1 MTEDSTQQSEN
12 SSPSPQPNPSAAGHK
27 CSPAKAKLSSSSQ
40 TSRIRWKPGSGRQ
53 SGTGRRQRTGQRF
66 RSPRTPGQCS
76 PQRKPAPQEERFF
89 KKNQRQGQNQG
100 QANAGG
106 ARGDSRGNSNGPQQQ
121 RRGSKQRRPKVF
133 VGPMDH
139 SYRSVNGNYSDGP
152 PSTIE
157 LQRGFTNA
165 HYNGNGNGNFNA
177 DYSGP
182 MNGSRSVDDIQGSA
196 NVVGAA
202 EAGAATPVRIYCFID
217 DLFFIAKIQE
227 TARKLGIKVAFV
239 KNEKDTIADLLA
251 LPEEARPTL
260 IVFDLN
266 SATAKPLALIPKLK
280 TKLKRA
286 TSIVGFLSHLQGEL
300 KAKAIEAGCD
310 TVMPRSAFSQTLP
323 NLLRRYGIEVEI
335 EDDQAQ
341 VIEA

>member
-1 MTEDSTQQSEN
+1 MTEDSTPQSEN
-12 SSPSPQPNPSAAGHK
+12 SSPSPQANPSAAGPNAPRQK
-27 CSPAKAKLSSSSQ
+27 QSFRRRRK
-40 TSRIRWKPGSGRQ
+40 RRGSG
-53 SGTGRRQRTGQRF
+53 GN
-66 RSPRTPGQCS
+66 PGQTANPGQAAANGQANGS
-76 PQRKPAPQEERFF
+76 AAPAPQGNAPRSENQPRKKKRFF
-89 KKNQRQGQNQG
+89 KKNQGQSQSQSQG
-100 QANAGG
+100 QANARG
-106 ARGDSRGNSNGPQQQ
+106 ARGDSRGNSSGQQQQ

-139 SYRSVNGNYSDGP
+139 SYRAANGNYSDAP

-157 LQRGFTNA
+157 LQRGFTNV

-177 DYSGP
+177 DHASA
-182 MNGSRSVDDIQGSA
+182 SRSLDDLQGSA
-196 NVVGAA
+196 SV
-202 EAGAATPVRIYCFID
+202 ATASENSPVRIYCFID

-239 KNEKDTIADLLA
+239 KNDKDTIADMLA
-251 LPEEARPTL
+251 LPEEERPTL

-266 SATAKPLALIPKLK
+266 SATAKPLTLIPKLK
-280 TKLKRA
+280 AKLKRA

-335 EDDQAQ
+335 EDDQPQIIGA
-341 VIEA
+341 